1 MRVFERGR
9 RRHNAYAAMVIGLK
23 ELAEKEDF
31 GVINLYTDDSFN
43 AISDERRDLFM
54 ADVIHPTKVGYLNWW
69 TPKIEECLNAFLLRA
84 Q

>member
-31 GVINLYTDDSFN
+31 GVIDLYTDDSFN

-54 ADVIHPTKVGYLNWW
+54 ADVIHPTKAGYLNWW
-69 TPKIEECLNAFLLRA
+69 TPKIEECLNAFLLCA